1 MTSAQVLCNVRQQIA
16 QNKIAV
22 KKARLEAKVVR
33 LEAKSHTIVQK
44 ALLAERLTKSH

>member
-1 MTSAQVLCNVRQQIA
+1 MTSTQVLCNVRQQIA

-22 KKARLEAKVVR
+22 NNARLEAKVIR
-33 LEAKSHTIVQK
+33 LEAKSHNIIQK